1 MKTPYLE
8 APDRQ
13 SDFVQSLLHALLA
26 NGAQPMQD
34 KAHAS
39 VVVSILRDNVTRRV
53 LSVSALNQPNEYEVT
68 YTVSFSVT
76 AGDKELLPAQELSA
90 TRTYSFDERLLLAKE
105 HEEDDPARGH
115 GARSRRY
122 GHAAAVEPLAQA
134 HVPDAHGAAGTPSI
148 ARRCV
153 ALLGRYGLTL
163 TPGCARP
170 NPSPAPTGARARP
183 GLQGSRLLPAPTR
196 RCTPC
201 CTKPLTSSA

>member
-1 MKTPYLE
+1 MKHPGKLRLHSSARRAARAAAAALLAAALLAAACGFHLQGRTSLPALVKTPYLE

-26 NGAQPMQD
+26 NGAQPMPD

-53 LSVSALNQPNEYEVT
+53 LSVSALNQANEYEVT

-105 HEEDDPARGH
+105 HEEEILRADMAHDLADMVM
-115 GARSRRY
+115 RR
-122 GHAAAVEPLAQA
+122 L
-134 HVPDAHGAAGTPSI
+134 
-148 ARRCV
+148 
-153 ALLGRYGLTL
+153 
-163 TPGCARP
+163 
-170 NPSPAPTGARARP
+170 
-183 GLQGSRLLPAPTR
+183 
-196 RCTPC
+196 
-201 CTKPLTSSA
+201 SSL